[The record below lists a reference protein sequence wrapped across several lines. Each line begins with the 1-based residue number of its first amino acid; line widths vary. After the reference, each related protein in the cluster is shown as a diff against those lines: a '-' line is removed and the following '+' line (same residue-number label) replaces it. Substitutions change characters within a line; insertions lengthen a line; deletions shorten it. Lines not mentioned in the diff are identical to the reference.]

1 MTRSD
6 KILLVV
12 SSLCIVIS
20 VCNYILFLMLT
31 KEIEMIVTALGGFV
45 G

>member
-1 MTRSD
+1 MTRSE
-6 KILLVV
+6 KIWLVV

-31 KEIEMIVTALGGFV
+31 KEIERLRAALGGFV